1 MASASL
7 FQTSVL
13 SRSASRAVLSPV
25 CSTAASVR
33 CARSSASVAPGGW
46 TARSVPA
53 CTPCVSGRCN
63 RVVAQASEQGNTGS
77 SRDPSLD
84 GFVEVKVDQVRV
96 NSGNAVV
103 YLRIL
108 DGRERVLPVHIGE
121 NESNALVK
129 EINKQRQMR
138 PLTHDVMKNILREIK
153 FRVVKIRIT
162 DIVANTYYARIHLA
176 KVNDATGQ
184 PEPGTEVDVDA
195 RPSDAIN
202 LAVRFGSPMYVS
214 KRIADAA
221 STVYP
226 DQPAAPNE
234 TASEIVR
241 SVRET
246 LASFED
252 PTVMYQLQKDLA
264 VKEERFE
271 DARSMQQLIYHEM
284 THNQLLRLV
293 VAMESALSDG
303 RYEEAARLRDEFR
316 RLSANAPSEQ
326 RRT

>member
-1 MASASL
+1 MAQLLHTPLPAGRAFRGVSA
-7 FQTSVL
+7 
-13 SRSASRAVLSPV
+13 PV
-25 CSTAASVR
+25 CSSLGPAIRCRSTGQALPSQTQT
-33 CARSSASVAPGGW
+33 CARSAVAGP
-46 TARSVPA
+46 SN
-53 CTPCVSGRCN
+53 RCG
-63 RVVAQASEQGNTGS
+63 RVVVRAYEPGSSGS

-121 NESNALVK
+121 NESNALLK

-138 PLTHDVMKNILREIK
+138 PLTHDVMRNILTEIK

-162 DIVANTYYARIHLA
+162 DIVSNTYYARIHLA
-176 KVNDATGQ
+176 RINDVTGL
-184 PEPGTEVDVDA
+184 PEPGSEVDVDA

-202 LAVRFGSPMYVS
+202 LAVRFGSPMYVA
-214 KRIADAA
+214 KKIAETAG
-221 STVYP
+221 TPYP
-226 DQPAAPNE
+226 EQPATQNE

-246 LASFED
+246 LAGFED
-252 PTVMYQLQKDLA
+252 PTVMYTLQKDLA

-271 DARSMQQLIYHEM
+271 DAHQMQQLIYHEM
-284 THNQLLRLV
+284 THNALLRLV
-293 VAMESALSDG
+293 VAMETALSDG
-303 RYEEAARLRDEFR
+303 RYDEAARYRDEFR